1 MTEVSTF
8 IPDSREVDW
17 KGFSYDF
24 FFNCKSACQ
33 RAQEPQREPQT
44 AADAPVRVWELKFF
58 LMYSKFNCC
67 SMKTNTFYKGSVLET
82 ARCWT
87 PEREICLQS

>member
-1 MTEVSTF
+1 MSTF

-44 AADAPVRVWELKFF
+44 AADAPVRVWELK
-58 LMYSKFNCC
+58 
-67 SMKTNTFYKGSVLET
+67 SV
-82 ARCWT
+82 
-87 PEREICLQS
+87 